1 MAFLEEAIILR
12 DEKGRFI
19 KGTHPKTGFKKGQI
33 AWNEGKTSSEET
45 RKKISEAKKGE
56 KNPLYGKHHSEITK
70 FKMSEAQKGIK
81 NHMYGK
87 HLSEEHKKKMSKT
100 FKENISPERKK
111 QMSEVERGEKNH
123 AWKGGITSFA
133 KLIRRSFQCRQWVS
147 DVYTRDDFTCQE
159 CGQIGGKLNVHHYK
173 SFSSI
178 LKKYKII
185 TLEEA
190 LECVELFNINNG
202 ITLCKE
208 CHRKLHKLNRK

>member
-1 MAFLEEAIILR
+1 MKF
-12 DEKGRFI
+12 EKGNKINLGRY
-19 KGTHPKTGFKKGQI
+19 P
-33 AWNEGKTSSEET
+33 SEEIRQKMSES
-45 RKKISEAKKGE
+45 RK
-56 KNPLYGKHHSEITK
+56 GKHHSEITK
-70 FKMSEAQKGIK
+70 FKIGEAQKGTK
-81 NHMYGK
+81 NHNYGK
-87 HLSEEHKKKMSKT
+87 HLSEEQKKKISKT
-100 FKENISPERKK
+100 LKGMSPERRK

-147 DVYTRDDFTCQE
+147 DIFTRDDFTCQE

-178 LKKYKII
+178 LKKYKIA

-190 LECVELFNINNG
+190 LECAELFNINNG

-208 CHRKLHKLNRK
+208 CHRKLHKSNKILKERR